1 MPKEFINDYW
11 TPNNPDA
18 YWIAPTTRKQ
28 RNTGWQTS
36 ALVEDG
42 DFVICAVSGKEI
54 RLQNLSYW
62 NVDLQEAYFSPK
74 EVKERLKNL
83 KNK

>member
-1 MPKEFINDYW
+1 MNKKKDKIIFK
-11 TPNNPDA
+11 NNYFEQKLD
-18 YWIAPTTRKQ
+18 
-28 RNTGWQTS
+28 
-36 ALVEDG
+36 V
-42 DFVICAVSGKEI
+42 DFVICDVTGKEI